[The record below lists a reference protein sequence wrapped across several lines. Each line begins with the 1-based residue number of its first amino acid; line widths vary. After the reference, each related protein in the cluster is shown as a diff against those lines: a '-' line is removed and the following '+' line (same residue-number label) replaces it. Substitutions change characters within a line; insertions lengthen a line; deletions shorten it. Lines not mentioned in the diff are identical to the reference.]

1 MTFIHG
7 YAFVGETPR
16 EHVHADRV
24 THVIASNISESE
36 PWHKSKGAILK
47 HERGT
52 IGKTMMKL
60 LQESGAHLMCE

>member
-36 PWHKSKGAILK
+36 PWHTSKGAILK
-47 HERGT
+47 HE
-52 IGKTMMKL
+52 
-60 LQESGAHLMCE
+60 